1 MKVSCRDQYNKLHT
15 NGQLVEFEALDTRL
29 AERIRTLEATK
40 ESLTEKVADLRR
52 TAPTKAAQDFRTQW
66 TKDNEMVE
74 SNMQVDDD
82 GAMNE
87 NAFDLGDMKRWDD
100 VQASWGRGTEILAAL
115 KSNLTETVAR
125 LERAK
130 AVAEHMES

>member
-1 MKVSCRDQYNKLHT
+1 LS
-15 NGQLVEFEALDTRL
+15 EFEALDTRL
-29 AERIRTLEATK
+29 AERIRALEATK

-52 TAPTKAAQDFRTQW
+52 TAPAKAAQDFQTQW
-66 TKDNEMVE
+66 AKDNEVFE
-74 SNMQVDDD
+74 S
-82 GAMNE
+82 GAQQEEAGAANE
-87 NAFDLGDMKRWDD
+87 SPLDLGDMNRWDD

-115 KSNLTETVAR
+115 KVNLTETVAR